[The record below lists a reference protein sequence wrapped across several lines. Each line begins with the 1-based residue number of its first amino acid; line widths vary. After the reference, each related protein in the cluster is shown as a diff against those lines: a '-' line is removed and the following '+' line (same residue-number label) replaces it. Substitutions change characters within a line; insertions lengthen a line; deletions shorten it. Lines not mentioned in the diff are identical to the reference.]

1 MDYQLRR
8 LIASY
13 DRSTEELVET
23 VELSE
28 AVFES
33 IRSLLGIPPTDPAYE
48 CYPIEGDQLSAAQML
63 LGRCLNENQ
72 CHFLESERVDE

>member
-13 DRSTEELVET
+13 DRSTEELVEII
-23 VELSE
+23 ELAE

-33 IRSLLGIPPTDPAYE
+33 IKRLLDIPSTDPAYE
-48 CYPIEGDQLSAAQML
+48 CYPIEGDQLSAVQAL
-63 LGRCLNENQ
+63 LGRSLHENQ